1 MSTVSGT
8 PTEDTGSRRDNDT
21 DRLYA
26 SLGPLPSPTGTPAL
40 IVLSGLP
47 GSGKSY
53 FCRQLAALIPS
64 LVTLETDFLRG
75 ILFADP
81 THSGG
86 ESARLFRAVHRLME
100 RLLAEGHTIALDAT
114 NLIRKNRRRLY
125 RIAEQQY
132 ARLLIVEL
140 TAPEHLIRQRLSQRE
155 AHAAAG
161 HATDD
166 NSTAGIDVYERMI
179 RSAQLIRR
187 DHITVDTSQDIGP
200 ALNKVAAQLQQ
211 SGKATARDG
220 I

>member
-21 DRLYA
+21 GRLYA
-26 SLGPLPSPTGTPAL
+26 SLGPLPSLTGHPAL

-53 FCRQLAALIPS
+53 FCRELAALIPS
-64 LVTLETDFLRG
+64 IVTLETDFLRG

-114 NLIRKNRRRLY
+114 NLIRKNRHRLY

-155 AHAAAG
+155 AHTAAG

-179 RSAQLIRR
+179 RSAQPVRR
-187 DHITVDTSQDIGP
+187 DHITIDTSRDITS
-200 ALNKVAAQLQQ
+200 ALNKVVAQLQQ
-211 SGKATARDG
+211 SNRPTVRDG

>member
-1 MSTVSGT
+1 MTDTS
-8 PTEDTGSRRDNDT
+8 PARIPDTG
-21 DRLYA
+21 RLYA
-26 SLGPLPSPTGTPAL
+26 SLGPLPSPTGHPAL

-75 ILFADP
+75 ILFAEP

-86 ESARLFRAVHRLME
+86 ENARLFLIIHRLME
-100 RLLAEGHTIALDAT
+100 RLLREGHTIALDAT

-125 RIAEQQY
+125 RIAEQTG
-132 ARLLIVEL
+132 APLLILEL
-140 TAPEHLIRQRLSQRE
+140 TAPESVIRQRLSQRE
-155 AHAAAG
+155 ADMEAAR
-161 HATDD
+161 ATDD
-166 NSTAGIDVYERMI
+166 NSTADIDVFERMI
-179 RSAQLIRR
+179 RSAQPIRR
-187 DHITVDTSQDIGP
+187 DHITVDTSQDIGA

>member
-1 MSTVSGT
+1 MT
-8 PTEDTGSRRDNDT
+8 DTSPAPISDT

-53 FCRQLAALIPS
+53 FCRQLAALLPS
-64 LVTLETDFLRG
+64 LVTLETDSLRG

-86 ESARLFRAVHRLME
+86 ENARLFRAIHRLME

-125 RIAEQQY
+125 RIAEQTG
-132 ARLLIVEL
+132 ASLLILEL
-140 TAPEHLIRQRLSQRE
+140 TAPESVIRQRLSQRE

-161 HATDD
+161 QATDD

-179 RSAQLIRR
+179 RSAQPIRR

-200 ALNKVAAQLQQ
+200 ALTKVVAQQQQ
-211 SGKATARDG
+211 SNKPTVRDG